1 MLKNPLLIFQTI
13 DQKKSLLY
21 KEYFNQYRV
30 FMLRAWIIWLL
41 SALFMCY
48 KYAIEVS
55 PSVMANHLMSEFSLS
70 GTQMGNLAASYFYA
84 YLLFQIP
91 AGLLIDRWGPRV
103 VTTAAIFLCAL
114 GAYLFGI
121 ADTLFLANLG
131 RFISGIGAAFAAV
144 NCLKLIANWFP
155 ARQFA
160 FMAGLMMTV
169 GMLGAM
175 GGQAPLA
182 ALLSHL
188 GWRESM
194 ISISFGGAVVAV
206 IFYLVVRDRAS
217 HHRAI
222 DLTPQNESV
231 FKSLR
236 KILREPQS
244 WYLSLY
250 SGFAFAPVS
259 AFGGLWGVPFLQ
271 EAYGYTQHMAA
282 QGTTLIFLGFA
293 CGAPFFG
300 WLSDRIGKRRPVM
313 FWGTLTAA
321 VCLVLILYLPNWTG
335 DLAFGLLFLFGFSIS
350 TFLLCFSMI
359 KESNAIYLAA
369 TGIGFMNAFDA
380 LCGAVSDPLTGKIL
394 DLMWTGAIVEGVR
407 TFSLSAYH
415 NALLI
420 LIAYFALALI
430 LLRPIRETH
439 CKQVFPAG
447 MP

>member
-1 MLKNPLLIFQTI
+1 MF
-13 DQKKSLLY
+13 
-21 KEYFNQYRV
+21 
-30 FMLRAWIIWLL
+30 RAWIIWLL

-55 PSVMANHLMSEFSLS
+55 PSVMANDLMGEFSLT
-70 GTQMGNLAASYFYA
+70 GAQMGNFAACYFYA
-84 YLLFQIP
+84 YLVFQIP
-91 AGLLIDRWGPRV
+91 AGLLIDRWGPRM
-103 VTTAAIFLCAL
+103 VTTAAILLCAY
-114 GAYLFGI
+114 GAYLFAV
-121 ADTLFLANLG
+121 ADTLFLANAG

-144 NCLKLIANWFP
+144 NCFKLIANWFP

-182 ALLSHL
+182 AFLSHL
-188 GWRESM
+188 GWRSAVM
-194 ISISFGGAVVAV
+194 SISIGGALLAV
-206 IFYLVVRDRAS
+206 IFFFVVRDRAS

-222 DLTPQNESV
+222 DLTPTNKNV

-244 WYLSLY
+244 WYLSFY

-271 EAYGYTQHMAA
+271 EAYGFTQHVAA
-282 QGTTLIFLGFA
+282 QGTMLIFLGFA
-293 CGAPFFG
+293 LGAPFFG
-300 WLSDRIGKRRPVM
+300 WISDRIGKRRPVM
-313 FWGTLTAA
+313 FWGTLVAS
-321 VCLVLILYLPNWTG
+321 VCLVMILYLPHLTG

-359 KESNAIYLAA
+359 KESNSIYLAA
-369 TGIGFMNAFDA
+369 TSVGFMNAFDA

-394 DLMWTGAIVEGVR
+394 DLWWLGRTIEGVR
-407 TFSLSAYH
+407 TFPLFAYH
-415 NALLI
+415 YAFLI
-420 LIAYFALALI
+420 LIGFFALALI
-430 LLRPIRETH
+430 LLRPIRETF
-439 CKQVFPAG
+439 CKQVYPVG